1 MKKQLYTMILV
12 AMLFATASN
21 GQFKTA
27 PDGITAKRVL
37 MDFRSAVNDY
47 DPLTSYNDLKKLGGV
62 EVGYTRHLNDYLN
75 LAVPFRMGVADMPQ
89 TDGSYKSRVLN
100 TGLDAVLQLKYFKPK
115 KCIAPY
121 LMAGIGGVMENWKDT
136 RFDIPLGV
144 GLNFR
149 LVPLVYLNVQTEY
162 RKSLTDNRD
171 NLQHSLGLL
180 FLIGDEINDKDKDGI
195 ADEVDSCPETFG
207 LAQFNGCP
215 DADNDGVPEP
225 GDACPGVP
233 GVVALNGCPDKDGDG
248 IADDKDKCPDDAGL
262 AKFEGCPD
270 ADNDGVPEPGDE
282 CPGVK
287 GTVALKGCPDK
298 DNDGITDSK
307 DKCPDQAGPASL
319 MGCPDRDKDGIA
331 DKDDKC
337 PDQAGPASNQG
348 CPEMKKEEKAVLE
361 NAARSIQFE
370 FGSSVIKKESYT
382 ILDQVVSLMNTYPA
396 YSCSISGHTDDIGD
410 AGVNQSLSERRAKAC
425 FDYLVSKGI
434 SASRMTSAGFGETK
448 PVADNKTAE
457 GKKLNRRTE
466 FLMTVK

>member
-1 MKKQLYTMILV
+1 MIFV

-37 MDFRSAVNDY
+37 MDFRSAVNEY
-47 DPLTSYNDLKKLGGV
+47 DPLTSFDDLKKLGGA
-62 EVGYTRHLNDYLN
+62 EIGYTRHLNDFLN
-75 LAVPFRMGVADMPQ
+75 LAVPLRIGVADMPLA
-89 TDGSYKSRVLN
+89 GGGYKSRVLN
-100 TGLDAVLQLKYFKPK
+100 TGLDAVLQFKYFKPK
-115 KCIAPY
+115 KFLAPY
-121 LMAGIGGVMENWKDT
+121 LMAGVGGVMENWKDT
-136 RFDIPLGV
+136 RVDIPLGA

-149 LVPLVYLNVQTEY
+149 IAPLVYINLQTEY
-162 RKSLTDNRD
+162 RLSLTDNRD
-171 NLQHSLGLL
+171 NLQHSLGFL
-180 FLIGDEINDKDKDGI
+180 FLIGDEINDKDKDGV

-270 ADNDGVPEPGDE
+270 ADGDGVAEPGDE

-298 DNDGITDSK
+298 DGDGITDSK

-319 MGCPDRDKDGIA
+319 MGCPDRDKDGIT
-331 DKDDKC
+331 DKEDKC

-348 CPEMKKEEKAVLE
+348 CPEMKKEEKAILE

-370 FGSSVIKKESYT
+370 FGSAIIKKESYT
-382 ILDQVVSLMNTYPA
+382 ILDQVVSLMNTYPS
-396 YSCSISGHTDDIGD
+396 YTCDISGHTDDVGD
-410 AGVNQSLSERRAKAC
+410 SKINQS
-425 FDYLVSKGI
+425 
-434 SASRMTSAGFGETK
+434 
-448 PVADNKTAE
+448 
-457 GKKLNRRTE
+457 
-466 FLMTVK
+466 